1 MKELFGA
8 PFFRRNS
15 ERFSKNPYFRKR
27 DKMLHLDDTTRRQT
41 MLIPRTR
48 TTLGEAYRLLLR
60 NNVNRT
66 AIDAGVPSFNAD
78 YSFDFA
84 REGVSFDTGVYY
96 VTVLLNFPT
105 APVVGEYQYLLMDG
119 EELVSSGLLWVRDAE
134 KEEIE
139 QYEEEIAYEQYT
151 E

>member
-1 MKELFGA
+1 
-8 PFFRRNS
+8 
-15 ERFSKNPYFRKR
+15 
-27 DKMLHLDDTTRRQT
+27 MLHLNNTTRRQT
-41 MLIPRTR
+41 LLIPRTR
-48 TTLGEAYRLLLR
+48 TTHGEAYRLLLR

-66 AIDAGVPSFNAD
+66 AIDAGVSSFNAD

-96 VTVLLNFPT
+96 VAVSLNFPT
-105 APVVGEYQYLLMDG
+105 APIVGEYQYWLTDG

-139 QYEEEIAYEQYT
+139 QYEEEIEYEQYT